1 MTAVRV
7 FDSESLSRVLFEDIG
22 PAGGGGAKM
31 AEMAKMAKMKF
42 ALAYSGGRDSQV
54 LLHAL
59 CAVRRELGFDLTAL
73 HFDHGLAP
81 QSADW
86 ARQCEA
92 VCRQWAVA
100 FISDRQP
107 VIKGPGE
114 SLEALARQSRYR
126 WFEQVVKP
134 GQVLLTAHHAN
145 DQAETVLLNLLRGG
159 GVQSLAGIPQ
169 QRVLSLSAAK
179 VTRATPATRVVR
191 PLLSFSGDALAEYA
205 RRHGLTWLDDPSN
218 LSPQFDRNYL
228 RESIIPL
235 LEQRWPG
242 AINSL
247 GRSAENCRE
256 VAAFLDEV
264 MAPLLQ
270 RCQVA
275 EKSGVFCLA
284 PPLDGGALKP
294 LGRFRVIALIRCW
307 LHRHG
312 RRSPSSGQLATLFR
326 QVFEDERKRAGMR
339 WDASE
344 LRYFDGHLHLIRRL
358 DAPPGG
364 PLEWD
369 LRARDLGTNDIR
381 LEVHKG
387 AGGDPAP
394 QRLDPQR
401 LHGKSLKLV
410 WRTGGERM
418 TLPGRTHSSALKK
431 LFQQNAVPPWER
443 RALPL
448 LVADGEVIWAH
459 GVGAAACC
467 CAKDQAGIRLRYVAG
482 GD

>member
-22 PAGGGGAKM
+22 PAGGGGG
-31 AEMAKMAKMKF
+31 EMAKMAEMKF

-92 VCRQWAVA
+92 VCRQWEVA

-107 VIKGPGE
+107 LVKGPGE

-179 VTRATPATRVVR
+179 VTQATPATRVVR

-205 RRHGLTWLDDPSN
+205 RRHELTWLDDPSN
-218 LSPQFDRNYL
+218 LSQQFDRNYL

-264 MAPLLQ
+264 MTPLLQ

-294 LGRFRVIALIRCW
+294 LDRFRVIALIRCW

-326 QVFEDERKRAGMR
+326 QVFEDEKTRAGMR

-358 DAPPGG
+358 DDPPDG
-364 PLEWD
+364 PLEWN

-387 AGGDPAP
+387 AGGT
-394 QRLDPQR
+394 LDPQR
-401 LHGKSLKLV
+401 LRGKSLKLV

-418 TLPGRTHSSALKK
+418 LLPGRKHSSALKK

-448 LVADGEVIWAH
+448 LVADGEVVWAH

-467 CAKDQAGIRLRYVAG
+467 CAKDQAGIRLRYVAD

>member
-22 PAGGGGAKM
+22 PAGGGGA
-31 AEMAKMAKMKF
+31 EMAKMAKTKF

-92 VCRQWAVA
+92 VCRQWEVA

-107 VIKGPGE
+107 LLKSPGE

-179 VTRATPATRVVR
+179 VTPATPATRVVR
-191 PLLSFSGDALAEYA
+191 PLLSFSREALAEYA
-205 RRHGLTWLDDPSN
+205 RRHELTWIDDPSN
-218 LSPQFDRNYL
+218 LSLQFDRNYL

-264 MAPLLQ
+264 MTPLLQ

-284 PPLDGGALKP
+284 PPLDGSALKP
-294 LGRFRVIALIRCW
+294 LGRFQIIALMRCW
-307 LHRHG
+307 IHRHG

-326 QVFEDERKRAGMR
+326 QVFEDQKMRAGVR
-339 WDASE
+339 WDAAE

-358 DAPPGG
+358 DAPPDG

-369 LRARDLGTNDIR
+369 LRARDLGTNGVR
-381 LEVHKG
+381 LEVRKG
-387 AGGDPAP
+387 AGGT
-394 QRLDPQR
+394 LDPQR
-401 LHGKSLKLV
+401 LRGKSLKLV

-418 TLPGRTHSSALKK
+418 FLPGRTHSSALKK

-448 LVADGEVIWAH
+448 LVVDGEVAWAH

-467 CAKDQAGIRLRYVAG
+467 CAQNQAGIRLRYVAG

>member
-7 FDSESLSRVLFEDIG
+7 FDSEFLSRVLFEDIG
-22 PAGGGGAKM
+22 PAGGGMAEM
-31 AEMAKMAKMKF
+31 AEMAKMKY

-59 CAVRRELGFDLTAL
+59 CAVRRELDFDLTAL

-92 VCRQWAVA
+92 VCRQWKVA

-107 VIKGPGE
+107 VAQVPGE

-126 WFEQVVKP
+126 WFEQVVAP

-179 VTRATPATRVVR
+179 VTRATRVVR

-205 RRHGLTWLDDPSN
+205 RRHELTWIDDPSN

-228 RESIIPL
+228 RESVIPL

-294 LGRFRVIALIRCW
+294 LGRFRVIALMRCW
-307 LHRHG
+307 IHRHG

-326 QVFEDERKRAGMR
+326 QVFEDERMRAGVR

-369 LRARDLGTNDIR
+369 LRTRDLGTNGIR

-387 AGGDPAP
+387 AGGD
-394 QRLDPQR
+394 LDLQR

-448 LVADGEVIWAH
+448 LMADGEVVWAH

>member
-7 FDSESLSRVLFEDIG
+7 FDSESLSRVLCENIG
-22 PAGGGGAKM
+22 PAGGGMAEM
-31 AEMAKMAKMKF
+31 AEMAKTKF

-59 CAVRRELGFDLTAL
+59 CAVRRDLGFDLTAL

-92 VCRQWAVA
+92 VCRQWEVA

-107 VIKGPGE
+107 LLKSPGE

-179 VTRATPATRVVR
+179 VTPATRVVR
-191 PLLSFSGDALAEYA
+191 PLLSFSGDALTEYA
-205 RRHGLTWLDDPSN
+205 RRHELTWIDDPSN
-218 LSPQFDRNYL
+218 LSQQFDRNYL

-264 MAPLLQ
+264 MTPLLQ

-294 LGRFRVIALIRCW
+294 LDRFRVIALIRCW
-307 LHRHG
+307 IHRHG

-326 QVFEDERKRAGMR
+326 QVFEDEKMRAGVR

-358 DAPPGG
+358 DAPPDG

-369 LRARDLGTNDIR
+369 LQARDLGTNGIR

-387 AGGDPAP
+387 AGGD
-394 QRLDPQR
+394 LDLQR

-448 LVADGEVIWAH
+448 LVADGEVVWAH

-467 CAKDQAGIRLRYVAG
+467 CAKDRAGIRLRYVAG

>member
-22 PAGGGGAKM
+22 PAGG
-31 AEMAKMAKMKF
+31 EMAKIKF

-92 VCRQWAVA
+92 VCRQWDVA

-107 VIKGPGE
+107 LSKGPGE

-126 WFEQVVKP
+126 WFERVVKP

-179 VTRATPATRVVR
+179 VTPATRVVR
-191 PLLSFSGDALAEYA
+191 PLLSFSGEALTEYA
-205 RRHGLTWLDDPSN
+205 RRHELTWIDDPSN
-218 LSPQFDRNYL
+218 LSQQFDRNYL

-264 MAPLLQ
+264 MTPLLQ

-294 LGRFRVIALIRCW
+294 LDRFRVIALIRCW
-307 LHRHG
+307 IHRHG

-326 QVFEDERKRAGMR
+326 QVFEDEKMRAGVR

-369 LRARDLGTNDIR
+369 LRTRNLGTNDIR

-387 AGGDPAP
+387 AGGD
-394 QRLDPQR
+394 LDPQR
-401 LHGKSLKLV
+401 LDGKSLKLV

-448 LVADGEVIWAH
+448 LVADGEVAWAH

-467 CAKDQAGIRLRYVAG
+467 CAKDRAGIRLRYVAG
-482 GD
+482 D